1 MPVAIN
7 LRVPAKLN
15 TFLHI
20 TGRRN
25 DGYHTLQTVFRAIN
39 LYDELALTLLSS
51 DGITRSVGP
60 NDVPVESD
68 LCVRAARLIKAHTC
82 YPGGVDIALYK
93 KIPQGAGM
101 GGGSS
106 DAAGVLLGLNQLWQL
121 KLNADELAALAVKLG
136 ADVPFFL
143 KGGDQ
148 WGEGIGARLTPI
160 ALEPSHY
167 VIVHTGQHC
176 ATAELFAAT
185 TLKRDCAPISI
196 AQVQAGVATCN
207 VFEPLVLARYPEIAR
222 AHAWLSAQAG
232 NARLTGSGGAL
243 FAEVP
248 DHTAAVRIKNACPA
262 PWQAW
267 FARSLGNQPI
277 SA

>member
-39 LYDELALTLLSS
+39 LYDELALTLSS
-51 DGITRSVGP
+51 GDITRSVGP
-60 NDVPVESD
+60 IDVSAEAD
-68 LCVRAARLIKAHTC
+68 LCVRAAHLLKAHAR

-121 KLNADELAALAVKLG
+121 KFSTDELSALAVKLG

-143 KGGDQ
+143 RGGDQ
-148 WGEGIGARLTPI
+148 WGEGIGERLTPI
-160 ALEPSHY
+160 ALAPSHY

-176 ATAELFAAT
+176 ATAELFAAPL
-185 TLKRDCAPISI
+185 LKRDCAPISI

-222 AHAWLSAQAG
+222 AHAWLSGQAG
-232 NARLTGSGGAL
+232 HARLTGSGGAL
-243 FAEVP
+243 FAAVP
-248 DHTAAVRIKNACPA
+248 DHAAAVRIKNACPA

-267 FARSLGNQPI
+267 FARSLGN
-277 SA
+277 